1 MFWVT
6 LTCDEGEAMSHSD
19 VLRTAWIACRN
30 IGIGANLQSLRLLA
44 QPRRMVTYASES
56 LFLYRAMH
64 GRGLPEQSVTTLA
77 GGTPLNIT
85 LCEALR
91 DWNANGS
98 SYALDLVNLAMLC
111 RVVNPKTIFEIGT
124 ASGQSA
130 HVLALNSP
138 AAQVF
143 TLDVHA
149 AIKPTLKTTM
159 MDDHHRM
166 ERKAFCF
173 DNSPEASRITPLLGD
188 SAVFDYRP
196 YHGTV
201 DLFFIDGAHSYEY
214 VKSDTERAL
223 QCCHSQSVIAWHDF
237 GRAGVNGVSRYLL
250 EMRRAGHPIY
260 ATPFGSLAYMIVP

>member
-1 MFWVT
+1 M
-6 LTCDEGEAMSHSD
+6 GHSD

-30 IGIGANLQSLRLLA
+30 IGIGSNLQSLRLLA
-44 QPRRMVTYASES
+44 SPKQMLSYASES
-56 LFLYRAMH
+56 LFLYRAMT
-64 GRGLPEQSVTTLA
+64 GRGLPDKNVATLA
-77 GGTPLNIT
+77 GGKVLDVR
-85 LCEALR
+85 LCEGFI

-98 SYALDLVNLAMLC
+98 SYGLDLLNLAMLC

-138 AAQVF
+138 AARVF
-143 TLDVHA
+143 TLDVHDT
-149 AIKPTLKTTM
+149 ITPTLKTTI
-159 MDDHHRM
+159 MDDYHRLD
-166 ERKAFCF
+166 RKAFCF
-173 DNSPEASRITPLLGD
+173 DNSPEASRITQLLGD
-188 SAVFDYRP
+188 SALFDYSP
-196 YHGTV
+196 YHGNV

-223 QCCHSQSVIAWHDF
+223 KCCHSQSVIAWHDF
-237 GRAGVNGVSRYLL
+237 GRAGVNGVSRYLI